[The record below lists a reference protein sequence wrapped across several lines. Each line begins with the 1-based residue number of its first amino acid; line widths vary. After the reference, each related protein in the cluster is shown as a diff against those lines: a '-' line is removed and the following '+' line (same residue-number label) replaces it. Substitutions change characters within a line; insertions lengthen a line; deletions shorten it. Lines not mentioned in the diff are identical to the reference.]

1 MMKKLKK
8 KKGFTLIELI
18 VVIAILAVLVLLA
31 SPLFLGRT
39 QEAVFT
45 KHISNTKIIQNASEL
60 YFMDEDD
67 WPRLTDEPYSSE
79 EIEEYAESIY
89 TLTGETI
96 ELDPNGN
103 YYDINY
109 NVLNNYVSVND
120 EDKPYYILQNP
131 VGKVYY
137 MEGLSELGKN
147 RADFNSSNGS
157 GSSNNESVAI
167 REPNVDEIPI
177 YTAED
182 LNNIRN
188 KPSAK
193 YILMSDID
201 LSVYSNWE
209 PIGNSRAVYNVNI
222 DGNGFKIK
230 NLTINRA
237 SSEYVGL
244 FGHVSGLEAKN
255 LALEDVDIIG
265 RMYVGAIAGDLSGS
279 TIENSYVTGKVSGLN
294 AGMLTGRTYNGVN
307 VKNSYAIGTISGDPS
322 KGGLFG
328 DFYNSSKVVNSYA
341 AVEVV
346 GKGGGIAYIINS
358 SSGASARGVYWDT
371 DVSGKTSSVTSNA
384 NAAGTKGLTTEN
396 MKKQDNFVDWDFEN
410 VWQINEG
417 KSYPYLRDNP
427 QYPAPGSN

>member
-137 MEGLSELGKN
+137 MDGLSELGKN

-157 GSSNNESVAI
+157 DSSNNESVAI
-167 REPNVDEIPI
+167 REPNADEIPI
-177 YTAED
+177 YTAQD

-188 KPSAK
+188 NQSAK
-193 YILMSDID
+193 YILMEDID
-201 LSVYSNWE
+201 LSSYSNWT
-209 PIGNSRAVYNVNI
+209 PIGRSTYSSKAGSI
-222 DGNGFKIK
+222 DGNGFKIR
-230 NLTINRA
+230 NLRIN
-237 SSEYVGL
+237 SSGDNIGL
-244 FGHVSGLEAKN
+244 FGNVSGLVVRN
-255 LALEDVDIIG
+255 LALEDVDIVG
-265 RMYVGAIAGDLSGS
+265 RMYVGAIAGDLSNS
-279 TIENSYVTGKVSGLN
+279 TIENSYVTGKVSGFN
-294 AGMLTGRTYNGVN
+294 AGMLTGRTYNGVS
-307 VKNSYAIGTISGDPS
+307 VKNSYAVGTIINDSYS

-341 AVEVV
+341 AVDII
-346 GKGGGIAYIINS
+346 GRGGGIAYKINS
-358 SSGASARGVYWDT
+358 SSGASASGVYWDT
-371 DVSGKTSSVTSNA
+371 QLSGKTSAVLSGNA
-384 NAAGTKGLTTEN
+384 DGTKGLTTEN